1 MVVDL
6 ERLYQRSSIECTL
19 AQMDAADMR
28 MRVESQSLAL
38 ADLAAE
44 WQVSQLALQDA
55 HRLAARRTEQARH
68 CVFLAAD
75 DVERFNEFGCGGA
88 GCLSCV
94 SWQQIWCGKFSGN
107 PLWYLAEPQACLLNP
122 TAWCP

>member
-1 MVVDL
+1 MLLVVTCFMLIRNKELLILFVMIWLKVTVTMLWSWAITSFASQAMVVDL

-55 HRLAARRTEQARH
+55 HRLAARRNEQARH
-68 CVFLAAD
+68 CV
-75 DVERFNEFGCGGA
+75 
-88 GCLSCV
+88 SC
-94 SWQQIWCGKFSGN
+94 C
-107 PLWYLAEPQACLLNP
+107 
-122 TAWCP
+122 